1 MTQEEMNATIGE
13 VIINTDKSKYKT
25 NSYFR
30 KYNENHRL
38 KKRFNT
44 KCYRFYQAGKGY
56 ISCGVYFDEAKSRF
70 VKYYYSKRK
79 RKTHKVQKKIFVSSI
94 RRYKDELS
102 NGRYFKKFHLKY
114 TH

>member
-1 MTQEEMNATIGE
+1 MTQEEMNATISE
-13 VIINTDKSKYKT
+13 VIINTHKPKYKT

-56 ISCGVYFDEAKSRF
+56 ISCGV
-70 VKYYYSKRK
+70 
-79 RKTHKVQKKIFVSSI
+79 KTHKVQKKIFVSSI